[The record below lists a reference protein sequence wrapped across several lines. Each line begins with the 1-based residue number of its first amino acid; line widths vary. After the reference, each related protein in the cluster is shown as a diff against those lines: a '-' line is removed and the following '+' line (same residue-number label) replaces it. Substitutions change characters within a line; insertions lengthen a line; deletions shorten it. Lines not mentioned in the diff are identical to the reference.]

1 MTRLKVMHQFDW
13 SNLSL
18 LGYSSELNW
27 GYRDVLCSHQTF
39 PVQGCD
45 ASSAG
50 LFGNPRNGYYCW
62 WCHYRDQ
69 QVCAYCDLLSVLPLS
84 SHSFLVSVTLPP
96 PNLSSPSQPD
106 QGHDWEGG
114 PISTQCHTSTLC
126 HYRRKH
132 VALLSSILYL
142 QPSLFSC
149 SLIFSSLSL
158 FPLSSFPPPSSP
170 LFTSFLSPPSLV
182 LLFFFFLLFPFSFL
196 PVSTSLSAFLPH
208 CFISLSL
215 SDDDDTSY
223 WTLHEASYCW

>member
-1 MTRLKVMHQFDW
+1 MM
-13 SNLSL
+13 S
-18 LGYSSELNW
+18 
-27 GYRDVLCSHQTF
+27 
-39 PVQGCD
+39 
-45 ASSAG
+45 
-50 LFGNPRNGYYCW
+50 
-62 WCHYRDQ
+62 
-69 QVCAYCDLLSVLPLS
+69 LS
-84 SHSFLVSVTLPP
+84 SPAGVCVLRSLICVAPLLAFLPCQCHPPP

-182 LLFFFFLLFPFSFL
+182 LLFFFLLFPFSFL
-196 PVSTSLSAFLPH
+196 PVSTSLSAFLFPSSL
-208 CFISLSL
+208 FYLSL
-215 SDDDDTSY
+215 
-223 WTLHEASYCW
+223 TLRRR

>member
-1 MTRLKVMHQFDW
+1 MATIADDVIIVTSRCVRTVISYLCCP
-13 SNLSL
+13 SPRIPSLSM
-18 LGYSSELNW
+18 SPS
-27 GYRDVLCSHQTF
+27 
-39 PVQGCD
+39 
-45 ASSAG
+45 
-50 LFGNPRNGYYCW
+50 
-62 WCHYRDQ
+62 
-69 QVCAYCDLLSVLPLS
+69 
-84 SHSFLVSVTLPP
+84 PP

-182 LLFFFFLLFPFSFL
+182 LLFFFFLLFPSSFL
-196 PVSTSLSAFLPH
+196 PVSTSLSAFLFPSSL
-208 CFISLSL
+208 FYLSL
-215 SDDDDTSY
+215 
-223 WTLHEASYCW
+223 TLRRR

>member
-1 MTRLKVMHQFDW
+1 MATIADDVIIVTSRCVRTAISYLCCPSPHIP
-13 SNLSL
+13 SLSM
-18 LGYSSELNW
+18 S
-27 GYRDVLCSHQTF
+27 
-39 PVQGCD
+39 P
-45 ASSAG
+45 
-50 LFGNPRNGYYCW
+50 P
-62 WCHYRDQ
+62 
-69 QVCAYCDLLSVLPLS
+69 PP
-84 SHSFLVSVTLPP
+84 PP